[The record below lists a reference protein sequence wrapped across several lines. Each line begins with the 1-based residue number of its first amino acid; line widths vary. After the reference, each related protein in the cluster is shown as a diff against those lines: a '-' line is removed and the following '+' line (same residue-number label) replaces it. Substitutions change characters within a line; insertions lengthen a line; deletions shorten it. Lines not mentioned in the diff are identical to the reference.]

1 MSAITMWFRKTL
13 LVGFVAAL
21 GLVSVPL
28 ANAYAL
34 GPFDPGTPTAPSQ
47 TTSPTDRLQRVFSR
61 EQAIYGKLGKLFDN
75 ANTRI
80 SKLQDLINKAKANGK
95 DVSALQSALDAFKS
109 AVQQAQSIYNDAQ
122 SLINSH
128 PGFDASGNVVAR
140 ATALQAVKDLPGKL
154 KDIRQT
160 VMPPLKALRQAIKA
174 FREANSPNAATPTP
188 TQSGG

>member
-1 MSAITMWFRKTL
+1 MSTITMWFRKTL
-13 LVGFVAAL
+13 LVGLVAAL

-34 GPFDPGTPTAPSQ
+34 GTLDPGTPTAPSQ
-47 TTSPTDRLQRVFSR
+47 TISPTDRLQQIFSR
-61 EQAIYGKLGKLFDN
+61 EQVIYGKLGKLFDN

-95 DVSALQSALDAFKS
+95 DVTALQSALDAFSS
-109 AVQQAQSIYNDAQ
+109 AVTQAQSIYNDAQ

-128 PGFDASGNVVAR
+128 PGFDASGNVVDR
-140 ATALQAVKDLPGKL
+140 ATALQTVKDLHSKL

-160 VMPPLKALRQAIKA
+160 VISPLKALRQAIKTY
-174 FREANSPNAATPTP
+174 REANSPNAVTPTP
-188 TQSGG
+188 AQSGG

>member
-1 MSAITMWFRKTL
+1 MSTITMWFRKTL
-13 LVGFVAAL
+13 LVGLVAAL

-47 TTSPTDRLQRVFSR
+47 TTSPTNRLQRIFSR
-61 EQAIYGKLGKLFDN
+61 EQTIFGKLGKLFDN
-75 ANTRI
+75 ASTRI
-80 SKLQDLINKAKANGK
+80 SKLQDRINKAKANGK
-95 DVSALQSALDAFKS
+95 DVSDLQSALDAFSS
-109 AVQQAQSIYNDAQ
+109 AVTQAQSIYNDAQ

-128 PGFDASGNVVAR
+128 PGFDASGNIVDQ
-140 ATALQAVKDLPGKL
+140 ATALQTVKDLHSKL

-160 VMPPLKALRQAIKA
+160 VMPPLKALRQAIRA
-174 FREANSPNAATPTP
+174 YREANSPNVTPAP